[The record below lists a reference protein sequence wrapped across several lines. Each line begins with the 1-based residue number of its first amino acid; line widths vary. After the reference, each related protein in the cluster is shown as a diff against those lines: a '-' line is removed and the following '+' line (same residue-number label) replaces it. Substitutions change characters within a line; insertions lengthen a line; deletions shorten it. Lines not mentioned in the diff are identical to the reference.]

1 MTAESEAN
9 QNANGTSGKANESA
23 KSATSKGRQAA
34 ERASA
39 PAPKMAKAAGSRAK
53 TDSAVAA
60 SKARTSVRAAE
71 KSADTG
77 VRSAGDATKHIGH
90 AAAAGWE
97 SGQQAVLST
106 ASKAVSSATTAWT
119 VIKHRKAIAAGAAA
133 GVVGL
138 AGGAFALGRQ
148 TARPHGG
155 PLTRMTGGRF

>member
-1 MTAESEAN
+1 MTTENEAN
-9 QNANGTSGKANESA
+9 KDTNGTAGKAKESA
-23 KSATSKGRQAA
+23 KSATSKGRQTA
-34 ERASA
+34 ERTGATA
-39 PAPKMAKAAGSRAK
+39 RGTAKTAGGRAK
-53 TDSAVAA
+53 NGSAGAA
-60 SKARTSVRAAE
+60 AKARTSVRAAE
-71 KSADTG
+71 ESADSG
-77 VRSAGDATKHIGH
+77 VRSAGDATKHIGQ
-90 AAAAGWE
+90 AASAGWE

-106 ASKAVSSATTAWT
+106 ANKAVSTATTAWT